1 MNKVC
6 KIENFSTS
14 KPRVARIRATLGG
27 DAIKCHNPGGV
38 AHFTDV
44 FKVLLFNPSGVV
56 HFFPM
61 LPRVARIRATLGFDV
76 ELPWSL

>member
-6 KIENFSTS
+6 KKTTS

-38 AHFTDV
+38 AHSRV
-44 FKVLLFNPSGVV
+44 FCATPPGLKYY
-56 HFFPM
+56 FFEF
-61 LPRVARIRATLGFDV
+61 PRVARIRATLGFDV
-76 ELPWSL
+76 ELFWSL